1 MLQWKTHDSKKL
13 RLCKFMILH
22 FCLCVLKS
30 NNTDGYDDDGS
41 NNKDRTSGSSSN
53 IISPPLR
60 PFDHISADNLGH
72 AEHSYFHASGFILE
86 LDYLS
91 YSLVQLIMS

>member
-1 MLQWKTHDSKKL
+1 MVMAMMVVITKTEHRVEVQTL
-13 RLCKFMILH
+13 
-22 FCLCVLKS
+22 
-30 NNTDGYDDDGS
+30 
-41 NNKDRTSGSSSN
+41 
-53 IISPPLR
+53 PPPR

-91 YSLVQLIMS
+91 YSSVQLNMS